1 MDRHSMK
8 PFSLFVL
15 LSVLVCQAIGL
26 AEVVDIPDPNL
37 REALEAA
44 LQINAGEDITKEA
57 LAGLEEVLD
66 VRGRGIINLSGL
78 EHCTSLTA
86 LYPGSNKVSDISSLA
101 NLTGLT
107 HLLLYKN
114 QLTDLSGLANSN
126 LPNLTHLLLYEN
138 QLTDLSGLADANLL
152 GLTYLNLNYNQLTDL
167 NVLANANLPSLTW
180 LELYGNQIRNI
191 TPLVENT
198 GISGRINLKNNL
210 LSSTALSTHIPAL
223 KARGITV
230 EYDMP
235 EGVVLFKDANLEK
248 AIRDALGIP
257 TELLKKED
265 LAGLKELT

>member
-15 LSVLVCQAIGL
+15 LTVLVCQAIGL
-26 AEVVDIPDPNL
+26 AEVVDIPAPNL

-86 LYPGSNKVSDISSLA
+86 LYPGSSKVSDISPLA

-114 QLTDLSGLANSN
+114 QLTDLSGLA
-126 LPNLTHLLLYEN
+126 
-138 QLTDLSGLADANLL
+138 DANLL
-152 GLTYLNLNYNQLTDL
+152 GLTYLNLNYKQLTDL

-180 LELYGNQIRNI
+180 LELYGNQLRNI